1 MCQME
6 TEILMLELG
15 VEFELK
21 PSSLFSQFQAFYDFR
36 RLRKWF
42 KLDRI
47 LNVDIKQ
54 ADRFYSWNYSWNSL
68 IKYEVRNT
76 PLKM

>member
-15 VEFELK
+15 VEIELK
-21 PSSLFSQFQAFYDFR
+21 PSSLFGQFQTCYDFR
-36 RLRKWF
+36 SLRKWF

-54 ADRFYSWNYSWNSL
+54 ADRFYS
-68 IKYEVRNT
+68 
-76 PLKM
+76 

>member
-1 MCQME
+1 ME

-15 VEFELK
+15 VEIELK
-21 PSSLFSQFQAFYDFR
+21 PSSLFSQFETFYDFR
-36 RLRKWF
+36 SLRKWF

-54 ADRFYSWNYSWNSL
+54 ADRFYS
-68 IKYEVRNT
+68 
-76 PLKM
+76 

>member
-1 MCQME
+1 ME

-15 VEFELK
+15 VEIELK

-54 ADRFYSWNYSWNSL
+54 ADRFYS
-68 IKYEVRNT
+68 
-76 PLKM
+76 

>member
-1 MCQME
+1 ME

-15 VEFELK
+15 VEIELK
-21 PSSLFSQFQAFYDFR
+21 PSSLFGQFQTCYDFR
-36 RLRKWF
+36 SLRKWF

-54 ADRFYSWNYSWNSL
+54 ADRFYS
-68 IKYEVRNT
+68 
-76 PLKM
+76 